1 MINRSSRRSLR
12 RLAPLAAALVL
23 GGLAAPAFAQQAGEW
38 TFGIGAHQVNPKSD
52 NGSVAGGTLDVE
64 VGSDVRPTITAEYF
78 VRDNLGIEV
87 LAAWPFE
94 HDINIDGLGQVGST
108 KHLPPTVSV
117 QYHFGE
123 GSVKPFVG
131 LGINYTLFMSED
143 TEGALA
149 GADLE
154 LDDSF
159 GLAAH
164 AGIDFKVGE
173 KGAIR
178 IDARWIDIDTDAKLN
193 GADIGTVT
201 IDPLVYGAAYV
212 FQF

>member
-1 MINRSSRRSLR
+1 MIHRF
-12 RLAPLAAALVL
+12 APLAVALVL

-52 NGSVAGGTLDVE
+52 NGSLVNGTLDVE
-64 VGSDVRPTITAEYF
+64 VGSNVRPTITAEYF

-94 HDINIDGLGQVGST
+94 HDISIKGVGQVGST
-108 KHLPPTVSV
+108 KHLPPTISL

-123 GSVKPFVG
+123 GKVKPFVG
-131 LGINYTLFMSED
+131 AGINYTLFMSEE

-149 GADLE
+149 GSDLE

-159 GLAAH
+159 GLALH
-164 AGIDFKVGE
+164 AGVDFKVGE

-193 GADIGTVT
+193 GVDIGTVN

>member
-1 MINRSSRRSLR
+1 MIMRSIRF
-12 RLAPLAAALVL
+12 APLAAALVL

-52 NGSVAGGTLDVE
+52 NGSLVGGTLDVE

-78 VRDNLGIEV
+78 FRDNWGIEV

-94 HDINIDGLGQVGST
+94 HDIAIAGLGRVGST

-123 GSVKPFVG
+123 GTVKPFVG
-131 LGINYTLFMSED
+131 LGVNYTLFSGED
-143 TEGALA
+143 TTGALA

-154 LDDSF
+154 LDDSY

-193 GADIGTVT
+193 GADIGTVE

-212 FQF
+212 FKF

>member
-1 MINRSSRRSLR
+1 MNIRSIRRF
-12 RLAPLAAALVL
+12 APLAAALVL
-23 GGLAAPAFAQQAGEW
+23 GGLAAPAFAQQAGDW
-38 TFGIGAHQVNPKSD
+38 TFGVGVHQVNPKSD
-52 NGSVAGGTLDVE
+52 NGSIVGGTLDVE
-64 VGSDVRPTITAEYF
+64 VGSNVRPTITAEYF

-87 LAAWPFE
+87 LASWPFE
-94 HDINIDGLGQVGST
+94 HDISIAGVGQVGST
-108 KHLPPTVSV
+108 KHLPPTISL

-123 GSVKPFVG
+123 GKVKPFVG
-131 LGINYTLFMSED
+131 AGINYTLFMSEE

-149 GADLE
+149 GSDLE

-159 GLAAH
+159 GLALH
-164 AGIDFKVGE
+164 AGVDFKVGE

-178 IDARWIDIDTDAKLN
+178 IDARWIDIDTDAKLD
-193 GADIGTVT
+193 GADIGTVN

>member
-1 MINRSSRRSLR
+1 MIRRY
-12 RLAPLAAALVL
+12 APLALALAF

-38 TFGIGAHQVNPKSD
+38 TFSVGAHQVNPKSD
-52 NGSVAGGTLDVE
+52 NGSLAGGALDVE
-64 VGSDVRPTITAEYF
+64 VDSNVRPTITAEYF

-87 LAAWPFE
+87 LASLPFQ
-94 HDINIDGLGQVGST
+94 HDININGLGNVGST
-108 KHLPPTVSV
+108 KHLPPTVSL

-123 GSVKPFVG
+123 GKVKPFVG
-131 LGINYTLFMSED
+131 LGVNYTLFFSED
-143 TEGALA
+143 TNGALA
-149 GADLE
+149 GNDLK

-178 IDARWIDIDTDAKLN
+178 VDARWIDIDTDVELN
-193 GADIGTVT
+193 GTGLGTVN

>member
-1 MINRSSRRSLR
+1 MNTRSIRRF
-12 RLAPLAAALVL
+12 APLAAALVL
-23 GGLAAPAFAQQAGEW
+23 GGLAAPAFAQQAGDW
-38 TFGIGAHQVNPKSD
+38 TFGVGVHQVNPKSD
-52 NGSVAGGTLDVE
+52 NGSVVGGTLDVE
-64 VGSDVRPTITAEYF
+64 VGSNVRPTITAEYF

-94 HDINIDGLGQVGST
+94 HDISIKGVGQVGST
-108 KHLPPTVSV
+108 KHLPPTVSL

-123 GSVKPFVG
+123 GKVKPFVG
-131 LGINYTLFMSED
+131 AGINYTLFMSEE

-149 GADLE
+149 GSDLE

-159 GLAAH
+159 GLALH
-164 AGIDFKVGE
+164 AGVDFKVGE

-193 GADIGTVT
+193 GVDIGTVN

>member
-1 MINRSSRRSLR
+1 MIRRF
-12 RLAPLAAALVL
+12 APLALALAF

-38 TFGIGAHQVNPKSD
+38 TFSVGAHQVNPKSD
-52 NGSVAGGTLDVE
+52 NGSLAGGTLDVE
-64 VGSDVRPTITAEYF
+64 VDSNVRPTITAEYF
-78 VRDNLGIEV
+78 IRDNLGIEV
-87 LAAWPFE
+87 LASLPFQ
-94 HDINIDGLGQVGST
+94 HDVNIAGLGNVGST
-108 KHLPPTVSV
+108 KHLPPTVSL

-123 GSVKPFVG
+123 GKVKPFVG
-131 LGINYTLFMSED
+131 LGVNYTLFFSED
-143 TEGALA
+143 TTGALA
-149 GADLE
+149 GSDLK

-164 AGIDFKVGE
+164 AGVDFKVGE

-178 IDARWIDIDTDAKLN
+178 VDARWIDIDTDVELN
-193 GADIGTVT
+193 GACLGTVN

>member
-1 MINRSSRRSLR
+1 MNTRSVRRF
-12 RLAPLAAALVL
+12 APLAAALVL

-38 TFGIGAHQVNPKSD
+38 TFAVGAHQVNPKSD

-64 VGSDVRPTITAEYF
+64 VGSNVRPTITAEYF

-94 HDINIDGLGQVGST
+94 HDISIKGVGQVGST
-108 KHLPPTVSV
+108 KHLPPTVSL

-123 GSVKPFVG
+123 GKVKPFVG
-131 LGINYTLFMSED
+131 AGINYTLFMSEE

-149 GADLE
+149 GSDLE

-159 GLAAH
+159 GLALH

-193 GADIGTVT
+193 GVDIGTVN

>member
-1 MINRSSRRSLR
+1 MIRRY
-12 RLAPLAAALVL
+12 APLALALAF

-38 TFGIGAHQVNPKSD
+38 TFSVGAHQVNPKSD
-52 NGSVAGGTLDVE
+52 NGSLAGGTLDVE
-64 VGSDVRPTITAEYF
+64 VDSNVRPTITAEYF

-87 LAAWPFE
+87 LASLPFQ
-94 HDINIDGLGQVGST
+94 HDININGLGNVGST
-108 KHLPPTVSV
+108 KHLPPTVSL

-123 GSVKPFVG
+123 GKVKPFVG
-131 LGINYTLFMSED
+131 LGVNYTLFFSED
-143 TEGALA
+143 TNGALA
-149 GADLE
+149 GTDLK

-178 IDARWIDIDTDAKLN
+178 VDARWIDIDTDVEVN
-193 GADIGTVT
+193 GTGLGTVN

>member
-1 MINRSSRRSLR
+1 MNTRSIRRF
-12 RLAPLAAALVL
+12 APLAAALVL

-38 TFGIGAHQVNPKSD
+38 TFAVGAHQVNPKSD

-64 VGSDVRPTITAEYF
+64 VGSNVRPTITAEYF

-94 HDINIDGLGQVGST
+94 HDISIKGVGQVGST
-108 KHLPPTVSV
+108 KHLPPTVSL

-123 GSVKPFVG
+123 GTVKPFVG
-131 LGINYTLFMSED
+131 AGINYTLFMSEE

-149 GADLE
+149 GSDLE

-159 GLAAH
+159 GLALH

-193 GADIGTVT
+193 GVDIGTVN